1 MSASRVESVVMRLA
15 RMRNALTLLIV
26 AVPASLLLSCSGQP
40 SPAYDLVLANGR
52 VIDPESGLDAVRH
65 VGIRGGSIAAISET
79 PLAGARVIDAANL
92 VVAPGFIDLHEHGQ
106 QDDSY
111 RMMVRD
117 GVTSAFELEVGTG
130 DVAAWYDAR
139 KTGQIV
145 NYGVAIGHIPARM
158 KVLGDPGT
166 GLLPAGIGGS
176 GTATDA
182 QMQAMEAI
190 LREGLAQG
198 AVAMGFGSAYTPGAP
213 IAEIE
218 RMFKIAGEGGV
229 SAHIHMR
236 GGVPGLRETIA
247 AAANAH
253 APLHIVHVNSSA
265 GDDLD
270 EFLTLI
276 KAARDGGQD
285 VTTEAYPYG
294 AGMTEIQSALFDDWE
309 SWPDER
315 FAQHQLVST
324 GERLTRAT
332 FGAARKVG
340 GTVIIHGRSEAQT
353 RAAIAS
359 PLSMIASDGFIE
371 NGRGHPR
378 TSGTFAKVL
387 GRYVREEKAVTL
399 MDALRRMTVE
409 PAKRLEKHTPAM
421 LQKGRI
427 KVGADGDVTV
437 FDPATVID
445 RSMTVDGSK
454 MVRSA
459 SAPTLMRP
467 FCAIAGTRASSR

>member
-1 MSASRVESVVMRLA
+1 MRYPSALLVAATLA
-15 RMRNALTLLIV
+15 AG
-26 AVPASLLLSCSGQP
+26 ACASQPA
-40 SPAYDLVLANGR
+40 ATYDLVVANGR
-52 VIDPESGLDAVRH
+52 VVDPESGLDGVRH
-65 VGIRGGSIAAISET
+65 VGITGGKIAVVSET
-79 PLAGARVIDAANL
+79 PLQGTRVIDASRH

-106 QDDSY
+106 QEESY

-130 DVAAWYDAR
+130 DVATWYQAR
-139 KTGQIV
+139 EGGQIV
-145 NYGVAIGHIPARM
+145 NYGVSIGHIPARM

-182 QMQAMEAI
+182 QMAAMEVI

-213 IAEIE
+213 ISEIE
-218 RMFKIAGEGGV
+218 RMFRVAGAGGV

-236 GGVPGLRETIA
+236 GGAGGLRETIA
-247 AAANAH
+247 AAKSAG

-265 GDDLD
+265 GDELD
-270 EFLTLI
+270 GFLAQI
-276 KAARDGGQD
+276 KAARDAGQD

-294 AGMTEIQSALFDDWE
+294 AGMTEIQSALFDDWA
-309 SWPDER
+309 SWPEDR
-315 FAQHQLVST
+315 YALHQLVST

-332 FGAARKVG
+332 FGKARAAG

-378 TSGTFAKVL
+378 TSGTYAKVL
-387 GRYVREEKAVTL
+387 GTYVREEHVLGL
-399 MDALRRMTVE
+399 MDALNRMTLM
-409 PAKRLEKHTPAM
+409 PARRLEQRTPAM
-421 LQKGRI
+421 ASKG
-427 KVGADGDVTV
+427 
-437 FDPATVID
+437 
-445 RSMTVDGSK
+445 
-454 MVRSA
+454 
-459 SAPTLMRP
+459 
-467 FCAIAGTRASSR
+467 